1 MGLLDSVTGF
11 FGNDA
16 AKDRALNAIRA
27 QKAGELQAQ
36 EIGNKY
42 YGGLEDAYSKDASTY
57 LTDLAGYRGELSKA
71 PIEMGQ
77 FDQNQYDVQKYL
89 DPSMKFQ
96 QQQMQGALDQ
106 SASARGGMFSGTG
119 AQAKA
124 LQDRSAQLA
133 QTDYGNAF
141 NRMQGE
147 RQFGYQDFM
156 NHFQSSK
163 ANEAQRMAN
172 MSGLLNQS
180 STGRQNMFD
189 AQGGK
194 ANLGM
199 GTARGLGDLEAK
211 RQNTYGDY
219 WKAQAS
225 NIGSG
230 LNSIA
235 SFGGSGG
242 FGGGGGGIDPNGQ
255 GGRLAQ
261 MQNHGMSTMGSTGG
275 GNQAQNNDMLSKIF
289 AMLGGGK

>member
-1 MGLLDSVTGF
+1 MGLLDLGASF

-16 AKDRALNAIRA
+16 AKDRSLNAIRA
-27 QKAGELQAQ
+27 QKAAELEAKG
-36 EIGNKY
+36 IGDKY
-42 YGGLEDAYSKDASTY
+42 YTGLEDAYGKDASTY

-77 FDQNQYDVQKYL
+77 FDQSQYDVQKYL

-96 QQQMQGALDQ
+96 QQQMQQGLDQ

-141 NRMQGE
+141 NRMGTD

-163 ANEAQRMAN
+163 ANEAQRMQN
-172 MSGLLNQS
+172 MGGLLNQS
-180 STGRQNMFD
+180 SMGRQNMFD
-189 AQGGK
+189 AQGNR
-194 ANLGM
+194 ANLDM
-199 GTARGLGDLEAK
+199 GSARGFGDLEAK

-219 WKAQAS
+219 WKAQS
-225 NIGSG
+225 NVIGSG
-230 LNSIA
+230 LDSIA
-235 SFGGSGG
+235 NTAGSMFGKPSM
-242 FGGGGGGIDPNGQ
+242 GGGGSNTSGQ

-261 MQNHGMSTMGSTGG
+261 MQNHGMGSMGG
-275 GNQAQNNDMLSKIF
+275 GNQSSQGDMLSKIF